1 MGYAA
6 SYCSR
11 QYPHPTIDSLPPC
24 PYYSK
29 ALGLEKKWFW
39 ASGAELTITAPPA
52 YRMVGHRYDQVY
64 VDGLV

>member
-39 ASGAELTITAPPA
+39 ASGAELTITYSSPA
-52 YRMVGHRYDQVY
+52 R
-64 VDGLV
+64 L